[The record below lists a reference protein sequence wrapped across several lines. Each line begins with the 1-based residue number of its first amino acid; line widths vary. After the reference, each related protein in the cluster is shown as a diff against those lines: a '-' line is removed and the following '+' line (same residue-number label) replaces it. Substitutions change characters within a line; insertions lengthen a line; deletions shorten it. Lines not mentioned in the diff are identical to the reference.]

1 MKRPLALNVE
11 KLLLYEDN
19 HLLVLNKPGGL
30 LVQADRTGDPTLL
43 EAAKAYLKEKYH
55 KPGRVYLGLVHR
67 LDRVTSG
74 VIIFAKT
81 SKAARRLSQA
91 FREGQVQ
98 KYYLAVVEGGP
109 PPEKTL
115 EDYLAWDPVRR
126 KAYLSP
132 EGKKALLT
140 WRLLKK
146 GRKESL
152 LLVEPGTGRKHQI
165 RAQLAAHGFPIVG
178 DLKYGSPRKI
188 AAGRAIL
195 LHAWRIRLSH
205 PTKKEILVFE
215 APLPPYWPG
224 NFHPDEGKNSPNIFA
239 HRANLS

>member
-1 MKRPLALNVE
+1 MKRPSALNVE

-115 EDYLAWDPVRR
+115 EDYLAWDPVRK

-132 EGKKALLT
+132 EGKKANLT

-205 PTKKEILVFE
+205 PTKKEIFVFE

-224 NFHPDEGKNSPNIFA
+224 KFHPDKGKNSPNIFA
-239 HRANLS
+239 YQADLS